1 MKKLT
6 IGIILFLTP
15 ILTIAQSGIASYYG
29 EQHQGKRTASGEIF
43 NMNKLTA
50 AHRTLPFGTLVK
62 VTNIKNHLSV
72 IVSINDRGPYIKS
85 RILDL
90 STAAAKRLGI
100 SGLGKVR
107 INLVNNK
114 K

>member
-62 VTNIKNHLSV
+62 VTNMKNHLFV
-72 IVSINDRGPYIKS
+72 IVRINDRGPFIKG
-85 RILDL
+85 RIIDL
-90 STAAAKRLGI
+90 SKKASKEINMNGI
-100 SGLGKVR
+100 TT
-107 INLVNNK
+107 VNVEVI
-114 K
+114 

>member
-72 IVSINDRGPYIKS
+72 IVRINDRGPFIKG
-85 RILDL
+85 RIIDL
-90 STAAAKRLGI
+90 SKRASKEINMNGI
-100 SGLGKVR
+100 TT
-107 INLVNNK
+107 VNVEVI
-114 K
+114 

>member
-62 VTNIKNHLSV
+62 VTNMKNHLSV
-72 IVSINDRGPYIKS
+72 IVRINDRGPFIKG
-85 RILDL
+85 RIIDL
-90 STAAAKRLGI
+90 SKKASKEINMNGI
-100 SGLGKVR
+100 TT
-107 INLVNNK
+107 VNVEVI
-114 K
+114 